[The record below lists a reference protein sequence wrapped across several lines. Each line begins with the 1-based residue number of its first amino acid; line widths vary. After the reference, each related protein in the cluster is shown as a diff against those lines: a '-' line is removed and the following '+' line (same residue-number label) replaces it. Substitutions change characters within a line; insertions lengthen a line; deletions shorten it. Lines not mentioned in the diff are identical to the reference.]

1 MAEHSNLPQI
11 VILSSGPSLSGGQ
24 ILSQDSEGGKLAL
37 GMSESFVYIPVILVE
52 QSLVTRDYELYLL
65 QNNENLSEKIDEIIK
80 TGRDAIILLGS
91 GKARVAYFIEDK
103 SLISSTP
110 SQIRYGFDIEK
121 LNLLQLDNN
130 QKVDRAKSDLVTVRG
145 VIRQL
150 RLQSGRGNEVE
161 VNGTRTGH
169 NVFSQ
174 SFGPCNPVLAR
185 RKKDNQF
192 VLHHADSSG
201 VDDTGGIGEFL
212 QSVKLGE
219 GAQGVFVVQN
229 PKVKRN
235 VVKAPLI
242 AGGVA
247 VQLQDQ
253 SVKRINLPEGF
264 TAIACI
270 NGNTVIL
277 ANKLVVFHDNA
288 EKEKLLQD
296 LNKAQSSM
304 EKSREINSH
313 NGPDIVALAQTLED
327 VVTVNEEMKKT
338 LNRKEGPYKELIS
351 DLKELGVG
359 EKATEKKGIFQHLAK
374 FK

>member
-1 MAEHSNLPQI
+1 MASKSNLPPI
-11 VILSSGPSLSGGQ
+11 VILSRSSSSSGQ
-24 ILSQDSEGGKLAL
+24 ILSQDSEGGNLAL
-37 GMSESFVYIPVILVE
+37 GMSESFVYIPIILVE
-52 QSLVTRDYELYLL
+52 QSLVTPDYELYLF
-65 QNNENLSEKIDEIIK
+65 NDYENLSEKIDEIIK

-91 GKARVAYFIEDK
+91 GKERVAYFIEDK
-103 SLISSTP
+103 GLVSSTP
-110 SQIRYGFDIEK
+110 SPIRYGFDVEK
-121 LNLLQLDNN
+121 LNLLQLDDK
-130 QKVDRAKSDLVTVRG
+130 QKVDRANNDLVTVRG
-145 VIRQL
+145 IIRQL

-169 NVFSQ
+169 HVFSQ

-192 VLHHADSSG
+192 VLHHADSSS
-201 VDDTGGIGEFL
+201 VDDTGGIGAFL

-242 AGGVA
+242 AGGIA

-277 ANKLVVFHDNA
+277 ANKLVVFHGNA

-296 LNKAQSSM
+296 LSEAQSSM

-313 NGPDIVALAQTLED
+313 AGPDIIALSQTLKD
-327 VVTVNEEMKKT
+327 VVTVNGEMKKK
-338 LNRKEGPYKELIS
+338 LNDKEDPYKDLINN
-351 DLKELGVG
+351 LKELGIG
-359 EKATEKKGIFQHLAK
+359 EKTTEKKSIFQRLLK
-374 FK
+374 L